1 MNAEAFL
8 ERLDRVRKT
17 GADRWLACCPAHPDK
32 SPSLSIRELTDERV
46 LIHCFT
52 GCSADAVLAA
62 VGLEIGDL
70 FPPRSDDHPR
80 TTPERRPF
88 APMDALKALSLEVA
102 VVLLAARDML
112 EAGDLVLGEEGF
124 DRLALAAERIQS
136 GLNLVRGSGRHG

>member
-8 ERLDRVRKT
+8 ERLDKVRKT
-17 GADRWLACCPAHPDK
+17 GPDRWLACCPAHADK
-32 SPSLSIRELTDERV
+32 SPSLSVRELPDERV

-52 GCSADAVLAA
+52 GCSVDAVLAA

-70 FPPRSDDHPR
+70 FPPRSDDPR

-102 VVLLAARDML
+102 VVLLAARDMH

-136 GLNLVRGSGRHG
+136 ALHLIRGSARHG